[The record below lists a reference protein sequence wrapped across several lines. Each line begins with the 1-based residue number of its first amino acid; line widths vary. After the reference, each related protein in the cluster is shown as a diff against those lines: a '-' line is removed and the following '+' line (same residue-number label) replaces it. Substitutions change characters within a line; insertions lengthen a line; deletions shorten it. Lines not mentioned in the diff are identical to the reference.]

1 MRFFSVFICEFT
13 CLQNLSIC
21 EICLSFIFFHINFL
35 CYFFLLLGIVRCS
48 LIDIY
53 LSFMHRYF
61 SSAIIVF
68 KHFDNIKNVWIYNN
82 SKTIVLRKL
91 TSKSSHKRKKEL
103 ECVFHFLF
111 IFRLPQRPGS
121 SPWENS
127 TVAARPLSSRGATSR
142 LAGVA
147 LLRDSLT
154 MMPFLAPCFDDV
166 SFFLLSL
173 FLFSFLAVCFPSFLF
188 FSFSEFLLCYLIFF
202 LVLLSLVN
210 PLSCVVFLFHWF
222 FFLVLLSFL
231 FFIF

>member
-1 MRFFSVFICEFT
+1 
-13 CLQNLSIC
+13 
-21 EICLSFIFFHINFL
+21 
-35 CYFFLLLGIVRCS
+35 
-48 LIDIY
+48 
-53 LSFMHRYF
+53 MHRYF

-154 MMPFLAPCFDDV
+154 MMPFLPPCFDDV